1 MAGGFSAAL
10 TGLNAHAQYLT
21 VIGNNLAN
29 INTVAF
35 KSSTMSFSDLV
46 SQSVGSTS
54 VNPAQIGL
62 GVAAGSISPIFSQGS
77 IEASRESTNVAIQG
91 NGFFVLAP
99 PTGAGTSYTR
109 AGNFSL
115 NTAGELVT
123 PDGYKVQK
131 VGGGNI
137 VIGQV
142 DSVSIATDGTVTTTT
157 AGVNTVVGQII
168 LATFPN
174 VKGLSKLGGN
184 QFGATNASGAAVTG
198 APGAGGR
205 GTLVGSA
212 LEGSTVDIAQEFTQ
226 MILAQRGYQ
235 ANSKTITAVDE
246 ILVETLNLK
255 R

>member
-1 MAGGFSAAL
+1 MAGFSAAL
-10 TGLNAHAQYLT
+10 SGLSANAQYLS

-29 INTVAF
+29 INTVGF
-35 KSSTMSFSDLV
+35 KSSTMTFADLV
-46 SQSVGSTS
+46 SQTVGGTST
-54 VNPAQIGL
+54 NPAQIGL
-62 GVAAGSISPIFSQGS
+62 GTSVGSISAIFSQGS
-77 IEASRESTNVAIQG
+77 IEASREATNVAIQG

-99 PTGAGTSYTR
+99 PTGVGTSYTR

-115 NTAGELVT
+115 NSTGELVT

-137 VIGQV
+137 TIGAV
-142 DSVSIATDGTVTTTT
+142 DSVSIAADGTVTTTT
-157 AGVNTVVGQII
+157 AGVATVAGQII

-174 VKGLSKLGGN
+174 DKGLTKAGVN
-184 QFGATNASGAAVTG
+184 RFTVTAASGAATTG
-198 APGAGGR
+198 APGAAGR
-205 GTLVGSA
+205 GSLIGNA
-212 LEGSTVDIAQEFTQ
+212 LETSTVDIAQEFTQ